1 MMAYSRAYAE
11 GYAGIDWS
19 AHANVERKRTV
30 EVVRGKST
38 YVMSDIAEFVSPV
51 NYELITSRS
60 QLRDHERRHKVRQC
74 GELTKASDFDNTKLH
89 PQQTNEKALE
99 AAYRK
104 TLEKLGL

>member
-1 MMAYSRAYAE
+1 MAYSRTYAE
-11 GYAGIDWS
+11 NFAGIDWS
-19 AHANVERKRTV
+19 AHTNVERRRPV

-51 NYELITSRS
+51 NYELISSRS
-60 QLRDHERRHKVRQC
+60 QLREHERRHKVRQC
-74 GELTKASDFDNTKLH
+74 GELKNASDFDNTKLH
-89 PQQTNEKALE
+89 PQEPREKALE